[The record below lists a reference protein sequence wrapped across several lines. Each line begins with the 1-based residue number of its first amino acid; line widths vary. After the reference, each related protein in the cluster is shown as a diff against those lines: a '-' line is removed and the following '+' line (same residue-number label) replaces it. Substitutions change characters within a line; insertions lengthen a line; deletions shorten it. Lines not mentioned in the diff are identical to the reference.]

1 MEEALR
7 FLNGMPS
14 IPEPDLQDTITTTD
28 NHRIKKS
35 SAANKRALRENSSS
49 AASSSGGAMRYRG
62 VRRRPWGRYAAEIR
76 DPQSKERRWLGTFD
90 TAEEAA
96 CAYDCAARA
105 MRGFKART
113 NFVYPAS
120 PPSPATEFCPF
131 NFPKYPY
138 PQQQQQQHLSKISPC
153 SASTTQQQRN
163 PSSSLNMLLFR
174 DLLNSSSAHHFHNY
188 NNNVT
193 SSSTPFVNTYANTIS
208 VNANN
213 STCGVVENCYDNKA
227 AVADDEN
234 DDLEISDS
242 GLLEDI
248 VHKFLPKSKAK
259 KIETP
264 EKITDTNFRNP
275 ACSDNMFLPNT
286 QCYEEMTREIPMNND
301 FGGVSSFEYR
311 QGFPMQQF
319 GTFNNGF
326 NVNAVHSVP
335 PLGNDQVMMNHT
347 EYSTTIM
354 EDVFQYPEFL
364 NSFALRMQNA

>member
-7 FLNGMPS
+7 FLNGMPPL
-14 IPEPDLQDTITTTD
+14 PEPDQQDTITTTD
-28 NHRIKKS
+28 NHRNKKS
-35 SAANKRALRENSSS
+35 SAANKRASRDNGSS
-49 AASSSGGAMRYRG
+49 AAAASGGAMRYRG

-138 PQQQQQQHLSKISPC
+138 PQQQQQQQTHLSKISPC
-153 SASTTQQQRN
+153 SASTTQHQRN
-163 PSSSLNMLLFR
+163 PSSSSSLNMLLFR
-174 DLLNSSSAHHFHNY
+174 DLLNSSSAHHFNNY
-188 NNNVT
+188 NNNVI
-193 SSSTPFVNTYANTIS
+193 SSSAPYVNSYANSVS

-213 STCGVVENCYDNKA
+213 NTCGVVENCYGNKTA
-227 AVADDEN
+227 EADDEN
-234 DDLEISDS
+234 EDLEFSDS

-259 KIETP
+259 KCDTA
-264 EKITDTNFRNP
+264 EKIPDANFRNP
-275 ACSDNMFLPNT
+275 ACSDDLFISST
-286 QCYEEMTREIPMNND
+286 QCYEEIKREIPMNNG
-301 FGGVSSFEYR
+301 FGGISSFDYH

-326 NVNAVHSVP
+326 NVNAVQAVHH
-335 PLGNDQVMMNHT
+335 LGIERNPR
-347 EYSTTIM
+347 E
-354 EDVFQYPEFL
+354 
-364 NSFALRMQNA
+364 